1 MTDERIASALERIA
15 AALEEKADARDIDH
29 AVAQVQATPAAQ
41 AFASQQPAP
50 AAPQAL
56 VCPVHNSEWRRTK
69 GDGTPA
75 KRAYCSKKND
85 DGSYC
90 DQKGPW
96 LG

>member
-1 MTDERIASALERIA
+1 MTDTERMANALERIVVL
-15 AALEEKADARDIDH
+15 LESMADGKDIDR
-29 AVAQVQATPAAQ
+29 AVAHVAAPVQATTTQ
-41 AFASQQPAP
+41 AAP
-50 AAPQAL
+50 ASL
-56 VCPVHNSEWRRTK
+56 VCPIHNSEWRRTK

>member
-1 MTDERIASALERIA
+1 MTDVERMVAALERIVVLLEQA
-15 AALEEKADARDIDH
+15 ADGKDIDR
-29 AVAQVQATPAAQ
+29 ATAQVAAPA
-41 AFASQQPAP
+41 QPFVQTAP